1 MSFLLD
7 TCVVTECLKSK
18 PEPAVQAWLDQND
31 STATFLSV
39 LVIGEIRQGIAR
51 IAGTPKAAELE
62 SWLEQILLPRF
73 DRRVLAID
81 ESVARRWGE
90 IRGKAMAH
98 GRTPPVIDS
107 LLAAT
112 AMEHRLSVVTRNIQD
127 FERLGVDTINPWQFR
142 P

>member
-7 TCVVTECLKSK
+7 TCVVTECLKPK
-18 PEPAVQAWLDQND
+18 PEPAVQAWLDRND
-31 STATFLSV
+31 STSMHLSV

-51 IAGTPKAAELE
+51 ISGTPKVIALE
-62 SWLEQILLPRF
+62 NWLEQILLPRF
-73 DRRVLAID
+73 DRRVLPVD
-81 ESVARRWGE
+81 EVVARRWGE
-90 IRGKAMAH
+90 LRGTGMAR

-112 AMEHRLSVVTRNIQD
+112 ALEHRLCLVTRNTRD
-127 FERLGVDTINPWQFR
+127 VEGLGVKTVNPWPSQ

>member
-7 TCVVTECLKSK
+7 TCVVTECLKPK
-18 PEPAVQAWLDQND
+18 REPAVQAWLDRND

-51 IAGTPKAAELE
+51 ITGTPKGDALE
-62 SWLEQILLPRF
+62 NWLEQILLPRF
-73 DRRVLAID
+73 DRRVLPID
-81 ESVARRWGE
+81 EAVARRWGE

-112 AMEHRLSVVTRNIQD
+112 ALEHRLSVVTRNTQD
-127 FERLGVDTINPWQFR
+127 FKRLGIDPINPWR
-142 P
+142 LDA